1 MANKLA
7 TDEQLREA
15 DPNRQEETATQR
27 FAPKLSMGLSV
38 DIFKKAEISCALQY
52 FPLQSISILDL

>member
-1 MANKLA
+1 MANEFA
-7 TDEQLREA
+7 TEEQLREA
-15 DPNRQEETATQR
+15 DRNRQEETATQR

-38 DIFKKAEISCALQY
+38 DISKTAEMSCGLQY